1 MLLAAVTLWALNI
14 SASRYMLTHG
24 LEPLAYASVRYAVA
38 AVSFAVITLATEQSL
53 RLDGRDRLLA
63 LGAAGAIALNQI
75 SFVYAVRLT
84 SATVVA
90 LVLAA
95 TPILVAT
102 AGVVLGIDRVPLR
115 FWGGALVSLA
125 GVGVV
130 ALATGGAIA
139 GDAWGVLLGVLA
151 AATWG
156 AYSMLVAPLMKRASA
171 TRISAIVLGLGCIPL
186 LLVSSPQ
193 LAAQDWSLPPR
204 IWLLL
209 GFATFGVLVLTSFL
223 WFHSLDR
230 IGPAR
235 ATLSTNLRRS
245 SRPCS
250 PSSCWESRSTHS
262 SSRVVC

>member
-1 MLLAAVTLWALNI
+1 
-14 SASRYMLTHG
+14 
-24 LEPLAYASVRYAVA
+24 
-38 AVSFAVITLATEQSL
+38 
-53 RLDGRDRLLA
+53 
-63 LGAAGAIALNQI
+63 
-75 SFVYAVRLT
+75 
-84 SATVVA
+84 
-90 LVLAA
+90 
-95 TPILVAT
+95 
-102 AGVVLGIDRVPLR
+102 
-115 FWGGALVSLA
+115 
-125 GVGVV
+125 
-130 ALATGGAIA
+130 
-139 GDAWGVLLGVLA
+139 VLLGVLA

-235 ATLSTNLRRS
+235 ATLATNLQPFLAALFAVVLLGEPIDPLLVAGGVLIAFGLVLARGRR
-245 SRPCS
+245 RPIV
-250 PSSCWESRSTHS
+250 PAD
-262 SSRVVC
+262 